1 MNQINYSWL
10 FSYHCENINFQNCF
24 LLYRNIG
31 SNHLLHCR
39 KISIKIKRDVLHL
52 SGALMESKS
61 FIKALVSLFR
71 KMICIYYSSHLGD
84 CNNVLMEQF
93 LQGNVPIR
101 HQLKEEFLFMSRRR
115 SAIIED
121 NDWAHHQ
128 TKKIAI

>member
-1 MNQINYSWL
+1 M
-10 FSYHCENINFQNCF
+10 
-24 LLYRNIG
+24 
-31 SNHLLHCR
+31 LHQGFG
-39 KISIKIKRDVLHL
+39 K
-52 SGALMESKS
+52 
-61 FIKALVSLFR
+61 FIQKDDL
-71 KMICIYYSSHLGD
+71 IYYSSHLAE

-101 HQLKEEFLFMSRRR
+101 HQLKEEFLFMSRQR